1 MIVRVL
7 VRAQDSGLASTG
19 GAMKRANLAWNLGV
33 LITVGV
39 GAAVLAQTPA
49 APARQEALPP
59 SDTQAAAAVAASP
72 RHGEYVDIAVP
83 GRDAPLKTWVVY
95 PERKENA
102 PAVIVIHEI
111 YGLTDWIRGVA
122 DQLARDGFIALA
134 ADLLSGKGAKGGGT
148 EQFPTRDEV
157 TAAIRALPRADVMK
171 WLDAVRAYAVKVPA
185 SNGKTATVG
194 FCFGGSVSFEYATAQ
209 PALDAAVVY
218 YGSSPD
224 ATKLASIKGAVLGLY
239 GGDDARV
246 NATVPAA
253 EAEMK
258 RLGRTYEVH
267 TYEGAGHGFLRQQDG
282 REGANRRATESAWP
296 TMLAFLRKHTT

>member
-1 MIVRVL
+1 M
-7 VRAQDSGLASTG
+7 T
-19 GAMKRANLAWNLGV
+19 RANLAWNPGV
-33 LITVGV
+33 LIAAGV
-39 GAAVLAQTPA
+39 GAAALSQTPA

-59 SDTQAAAAVAASP
+59 SDTQAAAVLAASP
-72 RHGEYVDIAVP
+72 RHGEYVDIVAP

-95 PERKENA
+95 PERKDKA

-122 DQLARDGFIALA
+122 DQLARDGFVALA
-134 ADLLSGKGAKGGGT
+134 PDLLSGKGAKGGGT
-148 EQFPTRDEV
+148 EEFATRDEV
-157 TAAIRALPRADVMK
+157 TAAIRALPRADIMK
-171 WLDAVRAYAVKVPA
+171 WLDAVRAHAVKLPA

-224 ATKLASIKGAVLGLY
+224 ATKLGSIKGAVLGLY

-246 NATVPAA
+246 NATVPGA

-258 RLGRTYEVH
+258 RLGTTYEVH

-296 TMLAFLRKHTT
+296 AMLAFLRKHTQ